1 MQEFL
6 EFIATVMKVD
16 ASELSEE
23 TAFKVHPKW
32 NSLMHMK
39 LVMSVEDEYDIEIP
53 LDQIAHIRTLKD
65 LYQYTLE

>member
-6 EFIATVMKVD
+6 EFIAAVMKVD
-16 ASELSEE
+16 VSELNEE

-39 LVMSVEDEYDIEIP
+39 LVMSVEDEYDTEIP
-53 LDQIAHIRTLKD
+53 LEQVPHIKTLKD
-65 LYQYTLE
+65 LYQYTLD